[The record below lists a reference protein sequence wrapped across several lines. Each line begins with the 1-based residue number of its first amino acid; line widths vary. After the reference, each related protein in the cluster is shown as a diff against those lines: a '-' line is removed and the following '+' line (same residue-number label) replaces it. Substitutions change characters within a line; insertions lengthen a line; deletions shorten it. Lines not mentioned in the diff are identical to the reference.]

1 MTCAIEPPQMN
12 NLQGN
17 KKKNQKIFVTKWPL
31 TGGNTSE
38 FRIQYNY

>member
-12 NLQGN
+12 NLQSN
-17 KKKNQKIFVTKWPL
+17 KKNQKIFVTKWPL
-31 TGGNTSE
+31 TGGHTSE